1 MSSLAGLDL
10 SNPTAPTQSA
20 SLDTLLVDAP
30 PSILA
35 ASVVTSPAA
44 ITPAVTV
51 PTMRKP
57 STPLTHGADKWL
69 SRLVYNSEGVL
80 WEDGQLQVGV
90 KSEFHG
96 HLGRIALFFGN
107 KISVPLESFT
117 ATIEVPEPDALN
129 VTLPKIPTTTLGA
142 MDQIQQLV
150 HVECKNLFTQP
161 PILKISYL
169 AGSLQT
175 IVLKLPIY
183 LLKFL
188 EPVQLSQPDFF
199 ERWKQIGGPPR
210 EAQSI
215 FSITLE
221 SGGGVDRKKNRKVVS
236 GTRFGVLEGFE
247 GNENNLV
254 AAAVLHMSEGGK
266 VGCLLRLEP
275 NVEAKV
281 SAIERACEDRRLML
295 DPTCSSVD

>member
-30 PSILA
+30 ASILA
-35 ASVVTSPAA
+35 APVVTSPAA

-215 FSITLE
+215 FPITLE
-221 SGGGVDRKKNRKVVS
+221 SGGGVDRKK
-236 GTRFGVLEGFE
+236 TEGRQRDE
-247 GNENNLV
+247 VWGPGGIRGEREQPRRCCCP
-254 AAAVLHMSEGGK
+254 AHERGGK